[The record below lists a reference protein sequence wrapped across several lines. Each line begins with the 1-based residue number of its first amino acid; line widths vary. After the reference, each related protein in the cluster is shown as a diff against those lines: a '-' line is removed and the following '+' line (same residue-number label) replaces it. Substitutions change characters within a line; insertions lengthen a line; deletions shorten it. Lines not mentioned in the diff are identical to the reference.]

1 MPLNRRQTIVTL
13 SAGLAAPFVR
23 PSWAQARTL
32 NITNWEGYISETAI
46 PDFEAEFGIGVV
58 YDRYSSSEEFDAKM
72 LAGITGY
79 DVAMSSGASLPRMI
93 KVGVYHKLD
102 RTRFKNYG
110 NLDPAILKVL
120 EGFDPGNQYG
130 VPYMWGSVG
139 FAYNLDLVKEVL
151 PDVDLN
157 TMEAV
162 FLPENAAKLAGCGI
176 SLLDSPADIGFMVLK
191 WKGIDPALAGQAELD
206 QMIAAFDA
214 IRPSILT
221 FDNTNYTSRM
231 ANGEICVANSYSGD
245 YSFMIDIA
253 AEVGIELNLGYFVPK
268 TGAPAWLDCWCIP
281 EDAANKDDAY
291 TFIDYMM
298 RPEVAAACTNFTR
311 YANANKAAT
320 SLVDPVISNNP
331 AVYPDAETLSRMF
344 TPAPYTDAQESLVPR
359 AWTRAKSG

>member
-46 PDFEAEFGIGVV
+46 PDFESEFAIGVV
-58 YDRYSSSEEFDAKM
+58 YDPYSSSEEFDAKM
-72 LAGITGY
+72 LAGGTGY
-79 DVAMSSGASLPRMI
+79 DVVMSSGASLPLMI

-110 NLDPAILKVL
+110 NLDPVILKVL

-157 TMEAV
+157 TMEAI

-253 AEVGIELNLGYFVPK
+253 AEAGIEINLGYFVPV
-268 TGAPAWLDCWCIP
+268 GENP
-281 EDAANKDDAY
+281 ERKLVYFLAYPDKAARDAAWKGFMNDPDWKKKGDSGPPPWKPRREREGLQTNK
-291 TFIDYMM
+291 IPSLIS
-298 RPEVAAACTNFTR
+298 RPSCRAPRRPRPACAHSRPHPAGPARTR
-311 YANANKAAT
+311 
-320 SLVDPVISNNP
+320 PP
-331 AVYPDAETLSRMF
+331 LSSR
-344 TPAPYTDAQESLVPR
+344 T
-359 AWTRAKSG
+359 G

>member
-46 PDFEAEFGIGVV
+46 PDFESEFAIGVV
-58 YDRYSSSEEFDAKM
+58 YDPYSSSEEFDAKM
-72 LAGITGY
+72 LAGGTGY
-79 DVAMSSGASLPRMI
+79 DVVMSSGASLPLMI
-93 KVGVYHKLD
+93 KVGVYHKLE
-102 RTRFKNYG
+102 RARFKNYG
-110 NLDPAILKVL
+110 NLDPVILKVL

-139 FAYNLDLVKEVL
+139 FTYNLDLVKEVL

-157 TMEAV
+157 TMEAI

-221 FDNTNYTSRM
+221 FDNTNYTSLM

-245 YSFMIDIA
+245 YSFMIDVA
-253 AEVGIELNLGYFVPK
+253 AEAGIKLNLGYFVPK

-281 EDAANKDDAY
+281 DDAANKDDAY
-291 TFIDYMM
+291 TFIDYMT
-298 RPEVAAACTNFTR
+298 RPEVAAACTNYTR

-320 SLVDPVISNNP
+320 PMVDPVISNNP

-344 TPAPYTDAQESLVPR
+344 TPAPYTNAQESLIPR